1 MVFSKYERFYPPQ
14 EFNRKPISERKPSRP
29 QENIRRVDEIIR
41 DSHPKMIEALMSA
54 KFGPDGELDYDS
66 GLAIT
71 TYGKFLFELL
81 IKKVKQQTG
90 EVKTSYS
97 ATELQAQFDK
107 IYQSQENKNLS
118 PLEKAQQKWQ
128 KQFSNLKKRF
138 G

>member
-1 MVFSKYERFYPPQ
+1 
-14 EFNRKPISERKPSRP
+14 
-29 QENIRRVDEIIR
+29 
-41 DSHPKMIEALMSA
+41 MSA